1 MDAVDPETLHPDF
14 ERVLSDRPASVQFL
28 YRDVRCAVLAACPD
42 SNELLY
48 HTHALTSV
56 YSASRQLKHAYC
68 HIPVYANHLNLGFNA
83 GTRLQDPEGLLE
95 GTGALIRHVPIRDR
109 ADLHNPALTAL
120 IRRAHAHALEQLGE
134 PPSDRRR
141 LISKIKA

>member
-1 MDAVDPETLHPDF
+1 MTTVDPETLHPDF
-14 ERVLSDRPASVQFL
+14 ERVLSDRPLEVQFL
-28 YRDVRCAVLAACPD
+28 YRDTRRLILDAYPE

-56 YSASRQLKHAYC
+56 YSPSRQLKHAFC

-83 GTRLQDPEGLLE
+83 GTRLDDPSGLLE

-109 ADLHNPALTAL
+109 TDLENPDLNAL
-120 IRRAHAHALEQLGE
+120 IQRALDHALDQLGE
-134 PPSDRRR
+134 PPSDRKR
-141 LISKIKA
+141 LISKIKS